1 MYTSRLLLVMTS
13 EPSSSSG
20 RGGSGELGERSRSG
34 TEGLLCIQAR
44 QIGYNGVFSL
54 NWAKSTLRSNSLITY
69 VSGGEGKGE
78 KSEPLY
84 SGWLYAHLPSQSS
97 EYSLDL

>member
-1 MYTSRLLLVMTS
+1 M
-13 EPSSSSG
+13 
-20 RGGSGELGERSRSG
+20 
-34 TEGLLCIQAR
+34 CIQAR

-97 EYSLDL
+97 EYSLDLCGPPSASPSSISLLFFLRWWGKRADGL